1 MRLTPPQ
8 LKLMIHILT
17 TKPAQIDGTER
28 ALVSEL
34 HSDHLIAFTGNRYVV
49 TGRGRCAMTVSG
61 YRGSFEG
68 VEIQPPYRPVAGRV
82 LGTTTAE
89 RRLSKIN

>member
-8 LKLMIHILT
+8 LKIMELILT
-17 TKPAQIDGTER
+17 TTPALLPGTER

-34 HSDHLIAFTGNRYVV
+34 HANHMIAFTGNRYVV

-61 YRGSFEG
+61 YRGSFEN
-68 VEIQPPYRPVAGRV
+68 VEIQPPHRPVAGRV

-89 RRLSKIN
+89 RRLIKIN